1 MERITELKSQDK
13 QELIND
19 ELATDA
25 WLYLQEGFSCE
36 QMHVGKSNFPGEK
49 KKRSKK
55 KKDSQEVCMT
65 GKLGASLPCE
75 QIHHHSRD

>member
-1 MERITELKSQDK
+1 MGIITELKSQDK

-36 QMHVGKSNFPGEK
+36 QMHVGKSNFPGEQK
-49 KKRSKK
+49 KEAKNKI
-55 KKDSQEVCMT
+55 DSLEVFMT
-65 GKLGASLPCE
+65 EKFGASLPCE